1 MERKHQIVG
10 YNSRGDRQRD
20 DYYATPA
27 ATTRALLSV
36 ESFDGDIWE
45 PACGEGHISK
55 ELKRAGY
62 NVESTDL
69 IDRGFGTVRVDF
81 LLEHRRCD
89 NIVTNP
95 PYRNALDFVAHATFL
110 AERKVAMLLKL
121 NFLEGVERATFFE
134 NKPPARVWV
143 FKRRQA
149 LMKNGVAS
157 GAGMMTFAWFV
168 WEAGHDGAP
177 VVGWIG

>member
-1 MERKHQIVG
+1 MERTHQIVG
-10 YNSRGDRQRD
+10 YNSRGDREAN

-36 ESFDGDIWE
+36 
-45 PACGEGHISK
+45 
-55 ELKRAGY
+55 
-62 NVESTDL
+62 
-69 IDRGFGTVRVDF
+69 RV
-81 LLEHRRCD
+81 H
-89 NIVTNP
+89 
-95 PYRNALDFVAHATFL
+95 
-110 AERKVAMLLKL
+110 
-121 NFLEGVERATFFE
+121 
-134 NKPPARVWV
+134 V

-177 VVGWIG
+177 VVGWI

>member
-1 MERKHQIVG
+1 MARNHQIVG
-10 YNSRGDRQRD
+10 YNSRGDREAN

-62 NVESTDL
+62 Y
-69 IDRGFGTVRVDF
+69 VDF

-95 PYRNALDFVAHATFL
+95 PYKNALDFVAHATFL

-121 NFLEGVERATFFE
+121 SFLEGVERATFFE

-177 VVGWIG
+177 VVGWI